1 MEAAI
6 FFTKSEENL
15 TAAQL
20 CLQNGL
26 FNASANR
33 AYYAMFQAAVAI
45 LLTRGITFDPKQHLD
60 HALIRSLFS
69 NEFIH
74 RKKVFQRKYASSLYD
89 ALALR
94 ILADYQTTT
103 ISARKARQLLL
114 RAEEFI
120 HIIKAEFGHA

>member
-1 MEAAI
+1 MEAAT

-15 TAAQL
+15 TAARL

-26 FNASANR
+26 CNASANR

-45 LLTRGITFDPKQHLD
+45 LLARGVTFDPKRHLD

-74 RKKVFQRKYASSLYD
+74 RKKIFQRKYNSSLYD
-89 ALALR
+89 AFAQRTLS
-94 ILADYQTTT
+94 DYHPTS
-103 ISARKARQLLL
+103 ISQNKARQQLL
-114 RAEEFI
+114 RAEEFVKVI
-120 HIIKAEFGHA
+120 REELYHA